1 MADETVNWPGASDQR
16 YEYSAYPLG
25 TPFKDIPGNYIFAKL
40 NSSGRWSPVYIGET
54 GSLSDRIPTH
64 EKLPCVRR
72 QRGNPCPCSHQFPRT
87 LPSAARRSPISW
99 ATSVLH
105 ATTDRSRKRWAIPL
119 PIASATLVSL
129 FPAFQPSGSHLLDQT
144 RCLQHCLYAD
154 LGTLFSASRYPLR
167 YCSEVVLF
175 SRLHTRNVTDSA
187 SNSFVSSRSPL
198 LLGHHLGFGVPR
210 WPQ

>member
-72 QRGNPCPCSHQFPRT
+72 NGGTHVHAHTSSSN
-87 LPSAARRSPISW
+87 AAIRREEES
-99 ATSVLH
+99 
-105 ATTDRSRKRWAIPL
+105 D
-119 PIASATLVSL
+119 
-129 FPAFQPSGSHLLDQT
+129 
-144 RCLQHCLYAD
+144 
-154 LGTLFSASRYPLR
+154 
-167 YCSEVVLF
+167 
-175 SRLHTRNVTDSA
+175 
-187 SNSFVSSRSPL
+187 
-198 LLGHHLGFGVPR
+198 LLGNFGTSCND
-210 WPQ
+210 